1 MKNSD
6 SNSFNNFKVNRK
18 LLVTPQIYELL
29 HEAIVLLRILPGQ
42 QIKEKDIAKQL
53 EVSRTP
59 IREALLRL
67 EEDGLVEIFPQRG
80 TYISKISV
88 EAVYESQFIRETIE
102 CATVKYV
109 VNNGT
114 DELFEK
120 IYKINEEYRNSLKF
134 KDQIIFYKL
143 DENFHRT
150 IANFCYERR
159 LWGVI
164 NFVKSDMDRV
174 RLLSLKVP
182 QRPFEVI
189 QEHENIYDYIIKRDE
204 FGAVKAI
211 QNHLNYIFKEIVNV
225 QKNYP
230 DFTTK

>member
-6 SNSFNNFKVNRK
+6 SISLDNFQVNRK
-18 LLVTPQIYELL
+18 HLVTPQIYDLL
-29 HEAIVLLRILPGQ
+29 REAIVLLRFLPGQ
-42 QIKEKDIAKQL
+42 QINEKAIAKQL
-53 EVSRTP
+53 GVSRTP

-67 EEDGLVEIFPQRG
+67 EEDGLVEIFPQKG
-80 TYISKISV
+80 TYISKISI

-120 IYKINEEYRNSLKF
+120 IYKINEEYRNSLKI
-134 KDQIIFYKL
+134 KDQILFFRL

-150 IANFCYERR
+150 IANFCYKRR

-189 QEHENIYDYIIKRDE
+189 QEHEKIYDYIFNRDE
-204 FGAVKAI
+204 SGAVKAM
-211 QNHLNYIFKEIVNV
+211 QYHLNYIFKEIENV

>member
-6 SNSFNNFKVNRK
+6 SISLDNFQVNRK
-18 LLVTPQIYELL
+18 HLVTPQIYDLL
-29 HEAIVLLRILPGQ
+29 REAIVLLRFLPGQ
-42 QIKEKDIAKQL
+42 QIKEKVIAKKL
-53 EVSRTP
+53 AVSRTP

-67 EEDGLVEIFPQRG
+67 EEDGLVEIFPQKG
-80 TYISKISV
+80 TYISKISI

-120 IYKINEEYRNSLKF
+120 IYKINEEYRNSLKI
-134 KDQIIFYKL
+134 KDQIIFFRL

-150 IANFCYERR
+150 IANFCYKRR

-189 QEHENIYDYIIKRDE
+189 KEHEKIYDYIINRDE
-204 FGAVKAI
+204 SGATKAI
-211 QNHLNYIFKEIVNV
+211 QYHLNYIFKEIENV

>member
-6 SNSFNNFKVNRK
+6 SISLDNFQVNRK
-18 LLVTPQIYELL
+18 HLVTPQIYDLL
-29 HEAIVLLRILPGQ
+29 REAIVLLRFLPGQ
-42 QIKEKDIAKQL
+42 QIKEKVIAKKL
-53 EVSRTP
+53 AVSRTP

-67 EEDGLVEIFPQRG
+67 EEDGLVEIFPQKG
-80 TYISKISV
+80 TYISKISI

-120 IYKINEEYRNSLKF
+120 IYKINEEYRNSLKI
-134 KDQIIFYKL
+134 KDQILFFRL

-150 IANFCYERR
+150 IANFCYKRR

-189 QEHENIYDYIIKRDE
+189 KEHEKIYDYIINRDE
-204 FGAVKAI
+204 SGATKAI
-211 QNHLNYIFKEIVNV
+211 QYHLNYIFKEIENV